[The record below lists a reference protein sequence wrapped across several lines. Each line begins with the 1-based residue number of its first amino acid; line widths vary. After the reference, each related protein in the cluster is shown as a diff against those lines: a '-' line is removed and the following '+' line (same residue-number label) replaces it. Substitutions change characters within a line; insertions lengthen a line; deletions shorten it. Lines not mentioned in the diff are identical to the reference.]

1 MLNVYLGSNYI
12 FLKGKISRPSG
23 YFDAVYEQSWLQSD
37 MARYIIKTID
47 KSEYIDGE
55 YIQSPVF
62 GGISPR
68 DLSTGCKALLILLNE
83 PDKIVSGDRMG
94 DNCYPVLLEMA
105 KHADYTITLSHVI
118 SFKKLEPFEFCNA
131 RTGKKITNAIE
142 FYQEY
147 FAEDSRVDDTIELEE
162 C

>member
-12 FLKGKISRPSG
+12 FMGEKISLVSD
-23 YFDAVYEQSWLQSD
+23 YFDAVYDASWLQSE
-37 MARYIIKTID
+37 MAKKIIRVVD
-47 KSEYIDGE
+47 SSEYIDGE

-94 DNCYPVLLEMA
+94 DNCYPVLFEMA
-105 KHADYTITLSHVI
+105 KNADYTITLSHI
-118 SFKKLEPFEFCNA
+118 IDFRRMEPFEFKNA
-131 RTGKKITNAIE
+131 RTGKLITNSKE
-142 FYQEY
+142 FLQEY
-147 FAEDSRVDDTIELEE
+147 VTEDSIIDENSPV
-162 C
+162 